1 MFDYSTI
8 KQQVIDY
15 ISEYERDFDIDAIMD
30 ELRDV
35 EPEIAGIDDLDQ
47 DDFTAIVER
56 HDVSAQ

>member
-1 MFDYSTI
+1 MFDYATI

-15 ISEYERDFDIDAIMD
+15 ISEYEQDFDIDAIMD

-35 EPEIAGIDDLDQ
+35 EPEIASIDDLDQ